1 MKFKLGYDTLVN
13 NLEYVSTIV
22 EDRLLDES
30 MRNIIVRINKSG
42 IVHFIGYNSI
52 VICRT
57 RLEEG
62 DYRLTEED
70 DKYDESQNFYMQL
83 KAKELMNFLNTF
95 KSLKRTKPTDVLI
108 ETVNNK
114 LRLTVF
120 EVEDTDNGIRE
131 LSSKWVFDN
140 IPLKLNVKNEINMEL
155 KATETSLQSIN
166 VSFYLA
172 SLTPLLSDENGNGLP
187 SRMHFGDEYV
197 FVVTGMFATLF
208 KNELPE
214 AFKQVVF
221 TYSALNFM
229 KKVLDRNEVVDIGK
243 TESHLILATDTSEAF
258 IRYIPKMPDTAIYQ
272 KAFKRDH
279 VIVLDRKYLKDVVK
293 RLSLTN
299 DMATVEI
306 DTSNEGILVKNSK
319 FSQLVP
325 IQFERG
331 MTELGKITFKIAT
344 KVLDKAI
351 IGDDNVF
358 PEQIGI
364 YINPLAN
371 TGYVLIFSDS
381 SDKWF
386 STVQVR

>member
-1 MKFKLGYDTLVN
+1 MKFKLGYDTLIN

-42 IVHFIGYNSI
+42 VVHFIGYNSI

-57 RLEEG
+57 RLENG

-70 DKYDESQNFYMQL
+70 DVYDESQNFYMQL

-120 EVEDTDNGIRE
+120 EVEDTDEGIRE
-131 LSSKWVFDN
+131 LNSKWLFDN

-155 KATETSLQSIN
+155 KATETSIQSIN
-166 VSFYLA
+166 VLFYLS
-172 SLTPLLSDENGNGLP
+172 SLVPLLSDENGNGLP
-187 SRMHFGDEYV
+187 SRMHFGDDYV

-214 AFKQVVF
+214 AFKKVVF

-229 KKVLDRNEVVDIGK
+229 KKVLERNEVVDIGK

-258 IRYIPKMPDTAIYQ
+258 IRYIPKMPDTSIYL
-272 KAFKRDH
+272 KSFKRDH
-279 VIVLDRKYLKDVVK
+279 VVVLDRKYLKDVVK

-306 DTSNEGILVKNSK
+306 DTNNEGLLVKNSK

-331 MTELGKITFKIAT
+331 ITELGKITFKIAT
-344 KVLDKAI
+344 KVLDKAV
-351 IGDDNVF
+351 IGDDNIF